1 MPEAHDDFPQASLE
15 PRRRTR
21 ISTVWLIPILA
32 AVIAL
37 GIAVERILSE
47 GPTITI
53 VFSAASGIEPGKT
66 LIRYKDVTIGQV
78 TDVQLSDDYDKVKVT
93 AKIAKSAAG
102 LMVEDARFWVVEP
115 RVTLQGVTGLSTL
128 LSGNYI
134 GFAQG
139 KSSERARHFDG
150 LAVAPVLTGNEPGR
164 EFKLRAAQGGGLVS
178 GLSVYYRQFPVGEVI
193 GVDLDPDGQAT
204 TVRIFVRAPYDKY
217 VNTQTRFWNASG
229 VDLSINA
236 NGLQLRTE
244 ALASVLVGGIAFQEA
259 PDYPAGAQAAPNQ
272 VFTLYST
279 REQAMREPDAGVE
292 RYVMRFTQSVR
303 GLSVGAPVE
312 FRGVVVGE
320 VTRIALEFDP
330 KTFEFSQPV
339 EINFYPARLAAR
351 AYDRKTMPPAP
362 KTEAERMAGMAR
374 FIEKGLRGQLRT
386 GSLLTGQAFIAI
398 DMFPDA
404 PRAKVNVAQR
414 PLEIPVV
421 PGPFDNL
428 ETNIASIV
436 KKLDKVEYQAI
447 GADLRKTLA
456 TLTEA
461 LETTNTALKR
471 IDAETVPELNAA
483 LKDLRQTLK
492 SADAL
497 LASGSPAETELR
509 QALREVARAAASI
522 RNLADYLERQPQSI
536 IRGKPAQEANP

>member
-21 ISTVWLIPILA
+21 ISTVWLIPIVA

-66 LIRYKDVTIGQV
+66 SIRYKDVTIGQV

-93 AKIAKSAAG
+93 AKMSKSAAG

-115 RVTLQGVTGLSTL
+115 RVTLQGVTGLGTL

-139 KSSERARHFDG
+139 KSAKKARHFEA
-150 LAVAPVLTGNEPGR
+150 LEVAPVLSGNEPGR
-164 EFKLRAAQGGGLVS
+164 EFTLRAAQGGGLVP
-178 GLSVYYRQFPVGEVI
+178 GLSVYYRQFAVGEVVS
-193 GVDLDPDGQAT
+193 VDLAPDGQST
-204 TVRIFVRAPYDKY
+204 TIRIFVRAPYDKY
-217 VNTQTRFWNASG
+217 VSTQTRFWNASG

-259 PDYPAGAQAAPNQ
+259 PDYPAGAQAAPEQ

-279 REQAMREPDAGVE
+279 REQAMREPDAGAE

-339 EINFYPARLAAR
+339 EINFYPARLNAR
-351 AYDRKTMPPAP
+351 AYDRQALPPAP
-362 KTEAERMAGMAR
+362 RTAAEQAQGMAR
-374 FIEKGLRGQLRT
+374 FIAKGLRGQLRT

-398 DMFPDA
+398 DMFPAA
-404 PRAKVNVAQR
+404 PRVKVNVAQR

-428 ETNIASIV
+428 ETNLASIV
-436 KKLDKVEYQAI
+436 KKLDRVEYEQI

-456 TLTEA
+456 GLSEA
-461 LETTNTALKR
+461 LETTNTTLKR

-483 LKDLRQTLK
+483 LKELRQTLK

-536 IRGKPAQEANP
+536 IRGKPTQEANP